1 MRYDLLEEI
10 DMRLNNTI
18 VSYDGLPHRVKGIY
32 QAGQAPMIK
41 TFGVAL
47 ERLPVGSGHKA
58 FIVDQGD
65 PLLTTKLSLGFV
77 NYNGNALYVSRSPV
91 RKYRAG
97 IYKEN
102 VYITDAKGR
111 SMSNQHFDHLI
122 KDKAF
127 PAMVAGAYPSV
138 EECMDADW
146 SMTPQTIGQSD
157 CVAKAFHRHMSIIRD
172 HVREDFLLVHKTQ
185 VIGFGCGRNGF
196 KLTSSYGYLAE
207 TLQEK
212 GVKCR
217 A

>member
-18 VSYDGLPHRVKGIY
+18 VSYNGEPHRVKGVY
-32 QAGQAPMIK
+32 PAGQAPEIK

-47 ERLPVGSGHKA
+47 EKLPTGSGHKV

-65 PLLTTKLSLGFV
+65 PLLTTKLSLGFI
-77 NYNGNALYVSRSPV
+77 NYNGTALYVSRSPV

-102 VYITDAKGR
+102 VYITDAKGQ
-111 SMSNQHFDHLI
+111 SLSNQHFEHFI
-122 KDKAF
+122 KDEAF
-127 PAMVAGAYPSV
+127 TAMVAGVYPSV
-138 EECMDADW
+138 EECMDSDW
-146 SMTPQTIGQSD
+146 SVVPNGIGSA
-157 CVAKAFHRHMSIIRD
+157 CLAKAFNRHMSIIRD
-172 HVREDFLLVHKTQ
+172 YVREDFLLVHKTQ
-185 VIGFGCGRNGF
+185 VIGFGCGRGGF